1 MTQPETKSLAGL
13 RTKLFLDLDIPVE
26 KADAFLRDMELNPRK
41 IPDYVKLL
49 TWHLDETVRTAEE
62 RFAGEIMQTS
72 IQRIHDWEEI
82 VGPASIREIVAM
94 SKQWSVSVDKLVNRK
109 LTPELIKAMLDEFII
124 GQEEYK
130 IQLSLAFF
138 TYLMKKTRHGMLP
151 KSNLLVCGPS
161 GSGKT
166 YGMQVLCSLFN
177 VPFTIIHCNNLVQEG
192 IVGASLTDAFTSLL
206 EKWPEDDIKYALV
219 CFDEFDKLFEKRR
232 GNDDGGVYNARVVNE
247 MLNIIDDKGEVEFK
261 RDFRNDSERISVPTN
276 KMMFVF
282 AGVFDGLQK
291 KEEKMP
297 PIGFN
302 SVAPEG
308 EEKELTA
315 DDFIRFGIKPEIMGR
330 IQNFVVIDA
339 LSEEELIRL
348 FDMGMSSPFAEFE
361 RYFAYNDIQAI
372 LTDEGK
378 RTLAKLAR
386 ERGLGVRGLKSLL
399 HQALL
404 EDMYDLEVGE
414 ERVLNITR
422 QYIYD
427 NLK

>member
-1 MTQPETKSLAGL
+1 MTQSETKDIKEL
-13 RTKLFLDLDIPVE
+13 RTKLLLDLEILPE
-26 KADAFLRDMELNPRK
+26 KAGAYLCDMEQNPGK
-41 IPDYVKLL
+41 IPAYKKLL
-49 TWHLDETVRTAEE
+49 GEHLDSTILNAES
-62 RFAGEIMQTS
+62 RPAGENMQTA
-72 IQRIHDWEEI
+72 ILRIHDWEEK
-82 VGPASIREIVAM
+82 VGPASTQEIVAM
-94 SKQWSVSVDKLVNRK
+94 CKQWNVPIDKLLPQK
-109 LTPELIKAMLDEFII
+109 ITPELIKAMLDVFII

-130 IQLSLAFF
+130 IQLSLAFY
-138 TYLMKKTRHGMLP
+138 TYLMKKTRHGALP

-166 YGMQVLCSLFN
+166 YGMQVLCSLFH
-177 VPFTIIHCNNLVQEG
+177 VPFAIIHCNNLVQEG
-192 IVGASLTDAFTSLL
+192 IVGATLTDAFTSLL
-206 EKWPEDDIKYALV
+206 EKWTPEDIKSAVV
-219 CFDEFDKLFEKRR
+219 CFDEFDKLFEKSQ
-232 GNDDGGVYNARVVNE
+232 GNLDGGAYNKRIVNE

-261 RDFRNDSERISVPTN
+261 TSFRNDSKRISLPTG

-282 AGVFDGLQK
+282 TGVFDGIRE
-291 KEEKMP
+291 KEEKAS

-302 SVAPEG
+302 AVAPNS

-330 IQNFVVIDA
+330 IQNFVAIDA
-339 LSEEELIRL
+339 LTEEELIQL
-348 FDMGMSSPFAEFE
+348 FDMGMTSPFAEFE

-414 ERVLNITR
+414 GRVLNITR

>member
-1 MTQPETKSLAGL
+1 MTQPETKSLADL
-13 RTKLFLDLDIPVE
+13 RTKLLLDLDIPVE
-26 KADAFLRDMELNPRK
+26 KADAFLLDMELNPHK
-41 IPDYVKLL
+41 IPDYIKLL
-49 TWHLDETVRTAEE
+49 TLHLDETVRTAEN
-62 RFAGEIMQTS
+62 RFAGEIKQTS
-72 IQRIHDWEEI
+72 IRRIHDWEEI
-82 VGPASIREIVAM
+82 VGPVSIREIVAM
-94 SKQWSVSVDKLVNRK
+94 SKQWSVSIDKLINRK

-166 YGMQVLCSLFN
+166 YGMQVLCGLFH
-177 VPFTIIHCNNLVQEG
+177 VPFTIVHCNNLVQEG
-192 IVGASLTDAFTSLL
+192 IVGETLTAAFTSLI
-206 EKWPEDDIKYALV
+206 EKWPEEDIKYAVV
-219 CFDEFDKLFEKRR
+219 CFDEFDKLFEK
-232 GNDDGGVYNARVVNE
+232 GQGIDDGGVYNTRVLNE
-247 MLNIIDDKGEVEFK
+247 MLNIIDDKGEVKFKKEFK
-261 RDFRNDSERISVPTN
+261 NESERISIPTS

-282 AGVFDGLQK
+282 TGVFDGLRE
-291 KEEKMP
+291 KEEKIP

-302 SVAPEG
+302 PVATEG
-308 EEKELTA
+308 KEKELTA

-339 LSEEELIRL
+339 LSEEELIQL

-372 LTDEGK
+372 LTEEGK
-378 RTLAKLAR
+378 RTLAKLAK